1 MQKYLTEKWSV
12 IGIAIFCAILWG
24 SAFPVLKVSY
34 DELQMASDDIPAKI
48 VFAGM
53 RFLLAGLI
61 LIFGMLFVNRRALLV
76 ARKRI
81 LVLIIFG
88 VTQTALQYFFFYN
101 GLANTTGMKG
111 AILASSGTFLTVILA
126 HYFYVNDRLNWP
138 KAIGLT
144 AGFIGIVLA
153 NWGQDFRLDFT
164 FTGEGFMI
172 LAALTGAVGT
182 IMAKEMAV
190 GIHPFALTGWQ
201 LTIGSVVLLIIGFP
215 QLEAHSIIPTPL
227 GWGLYIYS
235 AILSA
240 VAFALWYS
248 LLKYNKAGEI
258 SIYKFMTPVSGTI
271 LSAMFIP
278 GEAMSVFVIASLLFV
293 ALGFIAI
300 NYRPKRISKL

>member
-1 MQKYLTEKWSV
+1 MQKYLTKRWSV
-12 IGIAIFCAILWG
+12 ISIAIFCAVLWG

-34 DELQMASDDIPAKI
+34 EELQMAPDDIPAKI
-48 VFAGM
+48 VFAGL

-61 LIFGMLFVNRRALLV
+61 LIVGMLFVNPRALIV
-76 ARKRI
+76 ARKQI
-81 LVLIIFG
+81 VVLIIFG
-88 VTQTALQYFFFYN
+88 VVQTALQYFFFYN

-126 HYFYVNDRLNWP
+126 HYFYVNDRMNW
-138 KAIGLT
+138 KKTIGLS

-201 LTIGSVVLLIIGFP
+201 LTIGSLLLLIVGIP
-215 QLEAHSIIPTPL
+215 QLEANAIIPTPL
-227 GWGLYIYS
+227 GWGLFIYS

-258 SIYKFMTPVSGTI
+258 SIYKFMIPVSGTI

-278 GEAMSVFVIASLLFV
+278 GEQVSLFVIASLLFV
-293 ALGFIAI
+293 AVGFMAI
-300 NYRPKRISKL
+300 NHRPKRVSEL